1 MKTALASFLLVA
13 ALLVGCS
20 SEVDHEYIRTRTWIW
35 ESGYQVGTTAGLD
48 FIDGNSELKGDTIYQ
63 DGAPMAIITALY
75 KTDNM
80 IHIKSMGGEEGK
92 YLDHVEYTR

>member
-1 MKTALASFLLVA
+1 MKTALASFLFVA

-20 SEVDHEYIRTRTWIW
+20 SKVDPDYVRARQWIW
-35 ESGYQVGTTAGLD
+35 ESGYQVGTTAGID
-48 FIDGNSELKGDTIYQ
+48 FTDGNAELRGDTIYQ
-63 DGAPMAIITALY
+63 DGVPVAIITALY

-80 IHIKSMGGEEGK
+80 IHIKSMSGEEGK